1 MDINIPGRITPA
13 GNSPQSQVRTD
24 DLNIA
29 DADTSKEV
37 DGANPAPNLG
47 NAESEQ
53 NVTQSLESSVVQLNE
68 LVQSIERDL
77 HFSIDEASGDTV
89 IQVLDSKTEEV
100 IRQIPSEEVLTL
112 ARNIE
117 TMKGILFSAE
127 V

>member
-1 MDINIPGRITPA
+1 MDINIPGKVIQA
-13 GNSPQSQVRTD
+13 GNSPQPQVHTD
-24 DLNIA
+24 LKTTVSNA
-29 DADTSKEV
+29 GKEL
-37 DGANPAPNLG
+37 DGTNPDPNLRSV
-47 NAESEQ
+47 ESEQ
-53 NVTQSLESSVVQLNE
+53 DVTGRLESSVVQLNE
-68 LVQSIERDL
+68 LVQSIQRDL
-77 HFSIDEASGDTV
+77 HFSIDEISGDTV